1 MNNFLLFIVT
11 LFCWSPTWY
20 VIKFQ
25 LGYVDPLVSVFYRF
39 LIAGIVIFIY
49 LIYKKKNLKF
59 SFNQHLW
66 FLLFGVCLYSL
77 NYVFFYLSNT
87 YLISAFPAIVFSTV
101 VIMNILGEGFY
112 FKKKPSLKT
121 LIGAIIG
128 MIGII
133 IIFNDE
139 IFNFSL
145 SNGTHVGLFLALLGT
160 FSASTGNMVHQRNLN
175 NNFSLIPT
183 LAYSMLYGS
192 LVTLL
197 ITQIKG
203 TELLFEY
210 TFSYIASLAY
220 LSMVGSIF
228 AFIFYLRLLEK
239 VGAGRAGYVGVVMP
253 VLALLISTIFENL
266 EWQQDLIIGL
276 PILIIDAAL
285 VINQKIKPIKYF
297 LRFFYLLHLPIEPSK
312 HLVPSIQTALLR
324 LAPSKVAFKILAPV
338 KSASKRLLLVKFV
351 SINEA
356 PLKFTLVKLA
366 LEKLAFSKIPPSRF
380 ASYKFVLIKEDS
392 TKLPLANVAFI
403 ITPLSKVTLIKLIND
418 RLEFGI

>member
-1 MNNFLLFIVT
+1 MNNYILFLVT

-39 LIAGIVIFIY
+39 LIAAIIIFVY

-59 SFNQHLW
+59 SLNQHIW
-66 FLLFGVCLYSL
+66 FLFFGICLYSL

-87 YLISAFPAIVFSTV
+87 YLISAFPAVVFSTV

-121 LIGAIIG
+121 LLGATIG
-128 MIGII
+128 MIGIM
-133 IIFNDE
+133 IIFNEE

-145 SNGTHVGLFLALLGT
+145 ANGTHVGLFLALLGT
-160 FSASTGNMVHQRNLN
+160 FCASTGNMVHQRNLN
-175 NNFSLIPT
+175 NNFPLIPT
-183 LAYSMLYGS
+183 LAYAMLYGS
-192 LVTLL
+192 LVTLS

-210 TFSYIASLAY
+210 SFSYIASLAY
-220 LSMVGSIF
+220 LSIVGSIF

-253 VLALLISTIFENL
+253 VLALLISTVFENL

-276 PILIIDAAL
+276 PILIIGAVL
-285 VINQKIKPIKYF
+285 VINQKIKPIK
-297 LRFFYLLHLPIEPSK
+297 
-312 HLVPSIQTALLR
+312 
-324 LAPSKVAFKILAPV
+324 
-338 KSASKRLLLVKFV
+338 
-351 SINEA
+351 
-356 PLKFTLVKLA
+356 
-366 LEKLAFSKIPPSRF
+366 
-380 ASYKFVLIKEDS
+380 
-392 TKLPLANVAFI
+392 
-403 ITPLSKVTLIKLIND
+403 
-418 RLEFGI
+418 

>member
-1 MNNFLLFIVT
+1 MNNFILFIVT

-39 LIAGIVIFIY
+39 LIAAIIIFVY

-59 SFNQHLW
+59 SLNQHTW
-66 FLLFGVCLYSL
+66 FLIFGICLYSL

-87 YLISAFPAIVFSTV
+87 YLISAFPAVVFSTV
-101 VIMNILGEGFY
+101 VIMNILGERFY

-121 LIGAIIG
+121 LLGATIG

-145 SNGTHVGLFLALLGT
+145 ANGTHVGLFLALLGT
-160 FSASTGNMVHQRNLN
+160 FCASTGNMVHQRNLN
-175 NNFSLIPT
+175 NNFQLIPT
-183 LAYSMLYGS
+183 LAYAMLYGS

-203 TELLFEY
+203 AELLFEY
-210 TFSYIASLAY
+210 SFSYIASLTY
-220 LSMVGSIF
+220 LSIVGSIF

-276 PILIIDAAL
+276 PILIIGAVL
-285 VINQKIKPIKYF
+285 VINQKIKSIK
-297 LRFFYLLHLPIEPSK
+297 
-312 HLVPSIQTALLR
+312 
-324 LAPSKVAFKILAPV
+324 
-338 KSASKRLLLVKFV
+338 
-351 SINEA
+351 
-356 PLKFTLVKLA
+356 
-366 LEKLAFSKIPPSRF
+366 
-380 ASYKFVLIKEDS
+380 
-392 TKLPLANVAFI
+392 
-403 ITPLSKVTLIKLIND
+403 
-418 RLEFGI
+418 

>member
-1 MNNFLLFIVT
+1 MNNYILFIIT

-20 VIKFQ
+20 IIKFQ

-39 LIAGIVIFIY
+39 LIAAIIIFVY
-49 LIYKKKNLKF
+49 LIYKKKNIKF
-59 SFNQHLW
+59 SLNQHIW

-121 LIGAIIG
+121 LVGATIG

-133 IIFNDE
+133 IIFKDE

-145 SNGTHVGLFLALLGT
+145 TNGTHVGLFLALLGT
-160 FSASTGNMVHQRNLN
+160 FGASTGNMVHQRNLN
-175 NNFSLIPT
+175 NNFPLIPT
-183 LAYSMLYGS
+183 IAYAMFYGS

-197 ITQIKG
+197 ITQIRG

-210 TFSYIASLAY
+210 SFSYIVSLAY
-220 LSMVGSIF
+220 LSIFGSIF

-253 VLALLISTIFENL
+253 VLALLISTVFEDL

-276 PILIIDAAL
+276 PILIIGAIL
-285 VINQKIKPIKYF
+285 VINQKIKIIK
-297 LRFFYLLHLPIEPSK
+297 
-312 HLVPSIQTALLR
+312 
-324 LAPSKVAFKILAPV
+324 
-338 KSASKRLLLVKFV
+338 
-351 SINEA
+351 
-356 PLKFTLVKLA
+356 
-366 LEKLAFSKIPPSRF
+366 
-380 ASYKFVLIKEDS
+380 
-392 TKLPLANVAFI
+392 
-403 ITPLSKVTLIKLIND
+403 
-418 RLEFGI
+418 

>member
-1 MNNFLLFIVT
+1 MQNFILFITT

-39 LIAGIVIFIY
+39 LIAAIIIIVY

-59 SFNQHLW
+59 SLNYHIW
-66 FLLFGVCLYSL
+66 FLFFGVCLYSI

-112 FKKKPSLKT
+112 FKKKASLKT
-121 LIGAIIG
+121 LLGETIG

-145 SNGTHVGLFLALLGT
+145 TNNTHIGLFLALLGT
-160 FSASTGNMVHQRNLN
+160 FCASTGNMIHQRNLN
-175 NNFSLIPT
+175 NNFPLIPT
-183 LAYSMLYGS
+183 IAYAMLYGS

-210 TFSYIASLAY
+210 SFSYIASLAY
-220 LSMVGSIF
+220 LSIVGSIF
-228 AFIFYLRLLEK
+228 AFIFYLKLLEK
-239 VGAGRAGYVGVVMP
+239 VGAGRAGYVGVLMP
-253 VLALLISTIFENL
+253 VFALLISTIFEGL
-266 EWQQDLIIGL
+266 EWQTDLIIGL
-276 PILIIDAAL
+276 PILIIGAVL
-285 VINQKIKPIKYF
+285 VINQKIKHIK
-297 LRFFYLLHLPIEPSK
+297 
-312 HLVPSIQTALLR
+312 
-324 LAPSKVAFKILAPV
+324 
-338 KSASKRLLLVKFV
+338 
-351 SINEA
+351 
-356 PLKFTLVKLA
+356 
-366 LEKLAFSKIPPSRF
+366 
-380 ASYKFVLIKEDS
+380 
-392 TKLPLANVAFI
+392 
-403 ITPLSKVTLIKLIND
+403 
-418 RLEFGI
+418 